1 MVTENDL
8 EKIEFALYVLQHPE
22 IREDGGTGVVGIGK
36 HRDLLEELRR
46 FREAG
51 ELEAA

>member
-22 IREDGGTGVVGIGK
+22 IRGRWRYGSGWNRGNTGICWK
-36 HRDLLEELRR
+36 S
-46 FREAG
+46 
-51 ELEAA
+51 